1 MKTKT
6 FDWRFFHIFEKTC
19 QAKAVYG
26 FTSEEKLGDKYL
38 SVKAGFGLEGFRE
51 TTIKQ
56 IITVA
61 LLTLEKEKNLSF
73 ASFEL
78 LAKSIL
84 KDILN
89 SKKIEN
95 DILKEFKYVG
105 TTNKKWILAQIEK
118 DLKKI
123 YDLINPEDVMN
134 IVKRQTLFK
143 YDLNNALSGVRKK
156 IFKLGKRYSF
166 KRIYEYFVEYQLIQL
181 IDGQHNL
188 IKITHSGIPERD
200 FYFDTD
206 LSITVDALR
215 KNYKNKVFNKI
226 IIYDTVS
233 LKRTVIPFT
242 TIYGTELKEN
252 IFTALFIADTN
263 SMHKSFGDHCEHC
276 NQKSICYASLFD
288 PDLRRHI
295 RLNKP
300 EIRMPENKHL
310 KHIKEMVFKI
320 RSKES
325 FWKGKMKDE

>member
-38 SVKAGFGLEGFRE
+38 SVKAGFGLEGFKE
-51 TTIKQ
+51 TIIKQ

-61 LLTLEKEKNLSF
+61 LLTLEKEKELSF
-73 ASFEL
+73 YSFEL

-118 DLKKI
+118 DLQKI
-123 YDLINPEDVMN
+123 YDIINPLDVEN
-134 IVKRQTLFK
+134 VIKRETLFK
-143 YDLNNALSGVRKK
+143 INLNDSMSGVRKK

-242 TIYGTELKEN
+242 AIYGTELKEN

-263 SMHKSFGDHCEHC
+263 SMHKSFGEHCEHC

-325 FWKGKMKDE
+325 FWKGKMKNE